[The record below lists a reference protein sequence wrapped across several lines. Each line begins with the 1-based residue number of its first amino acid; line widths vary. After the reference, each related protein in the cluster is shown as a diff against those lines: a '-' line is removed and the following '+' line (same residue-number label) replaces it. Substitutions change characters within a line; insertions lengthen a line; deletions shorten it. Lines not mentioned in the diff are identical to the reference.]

1 MEANRQKTIDGL
13 KEVLIY
19 LAICCYSPE
28 TEQQEK
34 VRRMGQSINDAMELL
49 KGDQDGTMG

>member
-1 MEANRQKTIDGL
+1 MEAKRQKTIDGL

-28 TEQQEK
+28 TEYHTLADAKKAAEK
-34 VRRMGQSINDAMELL
+34 GE
-49 KGDQDGTMG
+49 

>member
-1 MEANRQKTIDGL
+1 MEEKRKKTIDGL

-34 VRRMGQSINDAMELL
+34 VRRMGQSINDAIELL
-49 KGDQDGTMG
+49 KGE